1 MRDSISGIFLFN
13 IVFAFIL
20 LFAGIMSLTM
30 NRSKAFA
37 VKNELVNL
45 IEKNKGVD
53 LRKAD
58 LPNEMVSA
66 IAKEAY
72 RTVGKCPDDFYGFD
86 REGRKNNSA
95 PSICVKSVSHFAD
108 LGLPEGSF
116 SPADVVRSCHFQ
128 IMVFYKL
135 DFPALREIFNFS
147 LVGDT
152 IEIHS
157 DYCEER

>member
-1 MRDSISGIFLFN
+1 MRDSFSGIFLFN

-45 IEKNKGVD
+45 IEKNKGID
-53 LRKAD
+53 LTKASI
-58 LPNEMVSA
+58 PTEMVSA
-66 IAKEAY
+66 IAREAY
-72 RTVGKCPDDFYGFD
+72 RTVGKCPEGFHGFD

-95 PSICVKSVSHFAD
+95 PSICIKTVSHFAD
-108 LGLPEGSF
+108 LGLPDGSF
-116 SPADVVRSCHFQ
+116 SQADVVKSCHFQ
-128 IMVFYKL
+128 IVVFYKL
-135 DFPALREIFNFS
+135 DFPALREVFSFN

-157 DYCEER
+157 DHC